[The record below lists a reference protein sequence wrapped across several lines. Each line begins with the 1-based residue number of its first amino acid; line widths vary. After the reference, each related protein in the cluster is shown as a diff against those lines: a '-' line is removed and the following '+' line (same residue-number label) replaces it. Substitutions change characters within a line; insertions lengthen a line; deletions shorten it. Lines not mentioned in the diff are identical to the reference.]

1 MILLVFVPFLAGVAV
16 IMLGGCAGKDD
27 TVALP
32 ETPVLF
38 GQNRFALVTDRY
50 VRVYELPDTSSV
62 IRMHLRR
69 GDVLPVAGR
78 TPDESWI
85 ELRRLEV
92 QGWVERSSVRTFS
105 SREQALNAGRT
116 LEP

>member
-1 MILLVFVPFLAGVAV
+1 VAGILGLLVTIFS
-16 IMLGGCAGKDD
+16 GCTGRDE
-27 TVALP
+27 VLALP

-38 GQNRFALVTDRY
+38 GQDRFILVTDQY
-50 VRVYELPDTSSV
+50 VRVHELPETASE

-78 TPDESWI
+78 TPDDSWV
-85 ELRRLEV
+85 EVRRLEI
-92 QGWVERSSVRTFS
+92 QGWVKRASVRAFS

>member
-1 MILLVFVPFLAGVAV
+1 VILGLVFGILTGCTGNEEAV
-16 IMLGGCAGKDD
+16 E
-27 TVALP
+27 LP

-38 GQNRFALVTDRY
+38 GQDRFVLATDQY
-50 VRVYELPDTSSV
+50 VRVHTLPDTTSE

-78 TPDESWI
+78 TPDGSWV
-85 ELRRLEV
+85 EVRRLEI
-92 QGWVERSSVRTFS
+92 QGWVERTSVRTFS